1 MEKIAIFDTS
11 SGGNP
16 TPPITSS
23 AVSMIYGCYTNSTSQ
38 LLSGDSGWCNL
49 MGGGLSAVEAANNEF
64 KGNVFSA
71 NYDIVSDLYIAF
83 GSITG
88 GVSADIGIQL
98 FENAV
103 LVQTFSTINTG
114 ATEIKQRP
122 FAGFNQFRSGR
133 AYALRFTINTVG
145 VTAVQIMGWS
155 IGVSFNSL
163 P

>member
-1 MEKIAIFDTS
+1 
-11 SGGNP
+11 
-16 TPPITSS
+16 
-23 AVSMIYGCYTNSTSQ
+23 
-38 LLSGDSGWCNL
+38 
-49 MGGGLSAVEAANNEF
+49 MGGGLSAVEGASGDY

-88 GVSADIGIQL
+88 GASADIGIQL

-103 LVQTFSTINTG
+103 LVETFSTINTG
-114 ATEIKQRP
+114 ATQIKQRP